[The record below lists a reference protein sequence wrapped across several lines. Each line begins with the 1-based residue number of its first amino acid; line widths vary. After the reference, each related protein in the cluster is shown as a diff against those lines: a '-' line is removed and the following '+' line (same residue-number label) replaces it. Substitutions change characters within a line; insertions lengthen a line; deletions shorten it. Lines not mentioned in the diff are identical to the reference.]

1 MENKKA
7 YVVVDFSVCDYEE
20 CSNIVVVADNE
31 ETAKRILKEC
41 IRNAKIDVDFDNI
54 DKTLEDS
61 ELGENK
67 EAEWIYSESETHFE
81 IYRNGYYA
89 SDHININIEV
99 RPYLNEITYDKYL
112 KDKNIKNEFN
122 IEI

>member
-7 YVVVDFSVCDYEE
+7 YVVVDFSVCNYEE
-20 CSNIVVVADNE
+20 CSNIVAVADNE

-67 EAEWIYSESETHFE
+67 EAEWIYSESDTHFE